1 MIHTV
6 DVTEHILPLQNSL
19 ETATAFVTFLESF
32 KNDGDFENNFLL
44 GRNSHLHKFRK
55 IFIRSEVHEWLVG
68 NNIDF
73 KFKALVDQDKRIVRY
88 LVGIRNPRDALLT
101 KLTWG

>member
-1 MIHTV
+1 M
-6 DVTEHILPLQNSL
+6 
-19 ETATAFVTFLESF
+19 
-32 KNDGDFENNFLL
+32 
-44 GRNSHLHKFRK
+44 
-55 IFIRSEVHEWLVG
+55 LVG